1 MQDDVQG
8 IKKNESQ
15 KHVASAVYIQ
25 LYLDRVQVGAHDDFV
40 ERSGQFWQ
48 QLGLLLQT
56 LGLGVVI
63 QSGSREEVVDHGHT
77 VVLTWRRGDIC
88 HVVRGETKTVTDKHD
103 PSVGCCFSK

>member
-1 MQDDVQG
+1 M
-8 IKKNESQ
+8 NRREN
-15 KHVASAVYIQ
+15 VASTVYTQI
-25 LYLDRVQVGAHDDFV
+25 YLDRVQVGAHDDFMK
-40 ERSGQFWQ
+40 RSGQFER

-63 QSGSREEVVDHGHT
+63 QSGSGEEVVDHGHT

-88 HVVRGETKTVTDKHD
+88 HMVRGETKTLTVKRG